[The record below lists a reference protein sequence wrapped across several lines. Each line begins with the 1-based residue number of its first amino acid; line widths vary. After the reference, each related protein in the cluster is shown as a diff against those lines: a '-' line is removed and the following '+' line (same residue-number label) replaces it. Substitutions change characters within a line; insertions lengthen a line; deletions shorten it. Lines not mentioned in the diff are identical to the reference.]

1 MQPSEAIAIES
12 AIALATRFHNQQ
24 RDSDGDPYI
33 LHLLRVMLA
42 CKSPLA
48 KQAGVLHDLLEDT
61 SATTHDIL
69 DAGLSQTLVD
79 TLRLLT
85 HSKDL
90 SYAQYVL
97 NLSQDPVATE
107 VKLADLQDNY
117 RIDRVKYRSDCSN
130 HDALRLQRYILS
142 HRFLRNEI
150 DREDYTQAMRNL
162 E

>member
-48 KQAGVLHDLLEDT
+48 KKAGVLHDLLEDT
-61 SATTHDIL
+61 SATTQDIL

-107 VKLADLQDNY
+107 VKMADLQDNY

>member
-12 AIALATRFHNQQ
+12 ALALATRFHNQQ

-61 SATTHDIL
+61 SATTQDIL
-69 DAGLSQTLVD
+69 DAGLSQPLVNTLK
-79 TLRLLT
+79 LLT

-90 SYAQYVL
+90 SYAQYIL
-97 NLSQDPVATE
+97 KLAEDPVATE
-107 VKLADLQDNY
+107 VKMADLQDNY
-117 RIDRVKYRSDCSN
+117 RIDRAKYRSDFTS

-150 DREDYTQAMRNL
+150 DRDAYTQAMQNL